1 VHLCH
6 DFSVGAPTKNAKDAV
21 VQGDYEKDEL
31 CTQIRLVFRLACRVF
46 PWLGIGGPSDFAG
59 NFRWFRGPPV
69 ERNLPS
75 GNAFRCP
82 DGRKEK
88 RANLQREVGRDSI
101 QVQVFQQTFFEIINP
116 AVHHHRL
123 VFSPRLLD
131 DFSITRSANLS
142 HDV

>member
-1 VHLCH
+1 MYADSPRISARLSSI
-6 DFSVGAPTKNAKDAV
+6 SVV
-21 VQGDYEKDEL
+21 GDRR
-31 CTQIRLVFRLACRVF
+31 TTRFHGQF
-46 PWLGIGGPSDFAG
+46 PLFLRSASGKKSALRDGKK
-59 NFRWFRGPPV
+59 RGH
-69 ERNLPS
+69 
-75 GNAFRCP
+75 
-82 DGRKEK
+82 
-88 RANLQREVGRDSI
+88 LQREVGRDSI